1 MLKRMM
7 LDGPPPTTPEG
18 NRVLVIMAH
27 PDDAEFG
34 CGGTIARWAAAGK
47 EIFYSLCTSGD
58 KGSSDPNVNP
68 VELARTRRTEQ
79 RNAARALGATGEVTF
94 LSYED
99 GTLRNTLELRRDLV
113 REIRRVRPDAVIC
126 QDPTMRFGG
135 NRYLNH
141 PDHRAAGD
149 ACLDA
154 IYPSARDPHAFRE
167 LLVDDLQP
175 HKVREVF
182 VSTTQNA
189 DVWVDISD
197 CFERKIEAL
206 KEHVSQVGERAD
218 QLAERMRERSRLVA
232 RANELPFEL
241 AEGFRYFR
249 LD

>member
-1 MLKRMM
+1 M
-7 LDGPPPTTPEG
+7 LDGPLPTIPEG
-18 NRVLVIMAH
+18 NTVLVVMAH

-47 EIFYSLCTSGD
+47 VINYVLCTSGD
-58 KGSSDPNVNP
+58 KGSSDPNLSP
-68 VELARTRRTEQ
+68 YKLAQIRRQEQ
-79 RNAARALGATGEVTF
+79 INAAHALGARDVTF

-99 GTLRNTLELRRDLV
+99 GTLRNTLELRRDIV
-113 REIRRVRPDAVIC
+113 REIRRFRPDAVIC

-154 IYPSARDPHAFRE
+154 VYPSARDPHVFPE
-167 LLVDDLQP
+167 LLVEDFQP

-182 VSTTQNA
+182 MSTTQNA
-189 DVWVDISD
+189 DVWVDITD
-197 CFERKIEAL
+197 CFERKLAAL
-206 KEHVSQVGERAD
+206 REHASQVGDRLD
-218 QLAERMRERSRLVA
+218 QLTERIRERSRAVA
-232 RANELPFEL
+232 RANNVPFEL

>member
-1 MLKRMM
+1 M
-7 LDGPPPTTPEG
+7 LDGQVPTIPEG
-18 NRVLVIMAH
+18 NSVLVVMAH

-47 EIFYSLCTSGD
+47 EINYVLCTSGD
-58 KGSSDPNVNP
+58 KGSSDLTVVPF
-68 VELARTRRTEQ
+68 ELAKTRRAEQ
-79 RNAARALGATGEVTF
+79 TNAAHALGAREVFF

-99 GTLRNTLELRRDLV
+99 GTLRNTLELRRDIV
-113 REIRRVRPDAVIC
+113 RQIRRFRPDAVIC

-135 NRYLNH
+135 NRYINH

-154 IYPSARDPHAFRE
+154 VYPSARDPHVFPE
-167 LLVDDLQP
+167 LLVEGLLP

-182 VSTTQNA
+182 ISTQQNA
-189 DVWVDISD
+189 DVWIDIAD
-197 CFERKIEAL
+197 CFERKLEGL
-206 KEHVSQVGERAD
+206 RQHVSQVGHRSE
-218 QLAERMRERSRLVA
+218 QLEQRMRERSAAVA
-232 RANELPFEL
+232 RAHNLPFEL